1 MNKISQKILLFNII
15 ILIGMFFSINYVFAM
30 PKGTLLYRTSE
41 NNKLYGY
48 NTNELF
54 KVHLFEKQ
62 KIELNCGHVG
72 IYIGKE
78 DDGIEYVV
86 EAVNNG
92 IQKTPV
98 KYFVNKGVDEKLIG
112 AKIPKNITDEEI
124 ERVIILAKDLAKKN
138 LKYDFDFRTQKG
150 PNSKQFICVGLTEK
164 IYESADA
171 EDIKYLAYNP
181 NNYAINITPDG
192 YDDSSIYNTKTNDVF
207 STNLEYS
214 KISKRASMGEIVGT
228 NCGKEYN
235 NERYFFLPYTQFL
248 QQSLKDVKVDIQVS
262 SDFSGDKIRGL
273 APVSKIILSWTKNN
287 TVSSSKI
294 VVNKVKE
301 AGIKTKNKFVNSW
314 SKVVKSYKK
323 LTLFSSLPN
332 NTQQDDKIIL
342 QDKKD
347 ETKKEELN
355 KEKLNKIDDIEI
367 KVLSATKEVK
377 VEKNNK
383 KNLIKPKIL
392 KPKLK
397 SIKAKKKNKLS
408 IKYVIDGDTFVLST
422 GEKVRYI
429 GVDTPELK
437 KPGPKDDECLAWV
450 ARIRN
455 MQLLGSGDLKLVKD
469 PSADKDKYGR
479 LLRYVYAGDIFVNER
494 LALEGMAKEF
504 FCKPG
509 WKNCPVA
516 VSVEH
521 INKIKK
527 SAKSARKNKRGI
539 YSSVCDI
546 AKTTKLEDKHKIIQ
560 PKIEKVKKP
569 ASTFFLGSG
578 GGPSL
583 KDKEK
588 EDNNKILE
596 IKISEQET
604 STNTVDV
611 FKLFD
616 LKTNINLIISIGILP
631 QAELK
636 FLVILMK
643 AIILFLLKLLIW
655 LEILRLHLM
664 IG

>member
-78 DDGIEYVV
+78 DDGVEYVV

-98 KYFVNKGVDEKLIG
+98 KYFANKGVNEKIIG

-248 QQSLKDVKVDIQVS
+248 QPSLKDVKVDIQVS

-273 APVSKIILSWTKNN
+273 APVSKILLSWTKNN

-332 NTQQDDKIIL
+332 NTQQNDKIIL

-383 KNLIKPKIL
+383 KNLIKQKIL

-397 SIKAKKKNKLS
+397 PAKAKKKNKLS
-408 IKYVIDGDTFVLST
+408 IKYVIDEDTFVLST

-437 KPGPKDDECLAWV
+437 KSGPKDDECLAWV

-455 MQLLGSGDLKLVKD
+455 MQLLGLGDLKLVKD
-469 PSADKDKYGR
+469 SLSDKDKYGR

-494 LALEGMAKEF
+494 LVLEGMAEEF
-504 FCKPG
+504 F
-509 WKNCPVA
+509 
-516 VSVEH
+516 
-521 INKIKK
+521 
-527 SAKSARKNKRGI
+527 
-539 YSSVCDI
+539 
-546 AKTTKLEDKHKIIQ
+546 L
-560 PKIEKVKKP
+560 
-569 ASTFFLGSG
+569 
-578 GGPSL
+578 
-583 KDKEK
+583 
-588 EDNNKILE
+588 
-596 IKISEQET
+596 
-604 STNTVDV
+604 
-611 FKLFD
+611 
-616 LKTNINLIISIGILP
+616 
-631 QAELK
+631 
-636 FLVILMK
+636 
-643 AIILFLLKLLIW
+643 
-655 LEILRLHLM
+655 
-664 IG
+664 